1 MSEKFHRRDF
11 LKFVSAAGIAPALQ
25 GCGAFI
31 RPSSPT
37 APRVA
42 VLGGGFGGATAARYL
57 KLWGG
62 DNIDVTL
69 VERNRTHVSC
79 PQSNLVLGGSM
90 SINMLISGY
99 EGLARHRIRVI
110 NDEVNAIDSER
121 NAVRFTRNDTPL
133 QYDHLIVS
141 PGIDFMFEEIPGMQS
156 AAARRIIVP
165 AWKAGNETVDL
176 RRQLEAMP
184 DGGTCIISIPKQPYR
199 CPPGPYERACQI
211 ASYFRAHKARS
222 KLLVLDANEEIVSK
236 KNLFLSAWRDLYPGI
251 VDYLPNQEVREV
263 DIGTLTVKTD
273 FDSFRADVINVIP
286 PQRAGNIAAAAGL
299 ITANNRWCGVD
310 WQSMRSLVVP
320 NIHVLGDATLSAP
333 AMPKSAS
340 MANCHAKIAAAAI
353 LASVMGEQ
361 IDQEPVI
368 TNTCYSYVS
377 DSEAMHVNAVYRY
390 DVVKKTFAT
399 VPGSGGL
406 SPARSSAEK
415 NYADA
420 WADNIRADSFG

>member
-1 MSEKFHRRDF
+1 MSGKFHRRDF

-31 RPSSPT
+31 RPSSPI
-37 APRVA
+37 APRVV
-42 VLGGGFGGATAARYL
+42 VLGGGFGGATAAKYL

-62 DNIDVTL
+62 ENIDVTL
-69 VERNRTHVSC
+69 VERNQTHVSC

-263 DIGTLTVKTD
+263 DIGTLAVKTD

-286 PQRAGNIAAAAGL
+286 PQRAGNIVAAAGL

-390 DVVKKTFAT
+390 DVVKKTFST

>member
-1 MSEKFHRRDF
+1 MSGKFHRRDF
-11 LKFVSAAGIAPALQ
+11 LKFAAAGGIAPVLQ
-25 GCGAFI
+25 GCGAFT
-31 RPSSPT
+31 RSSSST
-37 APRVA
+37 SARVV
-42 VLGGGFGGATAARYL
+42 VLGGGFGGATAARHL

-62 DNIDVTL
+62 DSIDVTL

-90 SINMLISGY
+90 SINKLTSGY
-99 EGLARHRIRVI
+99 EGLARNGIRVI
-110 NDEVNAIDSER
+110 NDEVNAIDGER
-121 NAVRFTRNDTPL
+121 NAVRFTRNDKPL

-141 PGIDFMFEEIPGMQS
+141 PGIDFMFEEIQGMQS

-236 KNLFLSAWRDLYPGI
+236 KNLFLSAWKDLYPGI
-251 VDYLPNQEVREV
+251 VDYLPNQEVCEV
-263 DIGTLTVKTD
+263 DIGTLAVKTD

-310 WQSMRSLVVP
+310 WQSMRSIVVP

-340 MANCHAKIAAAAI
+340 MANCHAKIAVAAI

-390 DVVKKTFAT
+390 DTAKKTFAT

-406 SPARSSAEK
+406 SSGRSSAEK

>member
-1 MSEKFHRRDF
+1 MSGKFHRRDF

-31 RPSSPT
+31 RPSSPI
-37 APRVA
+37 APRVV
-42 VLGGGFGGATAARYL
+42 VLGGGFGGATAAKYL

-263 DIGTLTVKTD
+263 DIGTLAVKTD

-340 MANCHAKIAAAAI
+340 MAYCHAKIAAAAI

-361 IDQEPVI
+361 IDQEAVI

-390 DVVKKTFAT
+390 DVVKKTFST

>member
-1 MSEKFHRRDF
+1 MSGKFHRRDF

-31 RPSSPT
+31 RPSSPI
-37 APRVA
+37 APRVV
-42 VLGGGFGGATAARYL
+42 VLGGGFGGATAAKYL

-62 DNIDVTL
+62 ENIDVTL
-69 VERNRTHVSC
+69 VERNQTHVSC

-263 DIGTLTVKTD
+263 DIGTLAVKTD

-390 DVVKKTFAT
+390 DVVKKTFST